1 MKELPEIIKI
11 LREEES
17 LGTLQNKVQA
27 VYQKQENA
35 EGSPEPLPEK
45 SDDQTVCFFEKS
57 MSSVEENIEPAEK
70 KFREIFNAMSDLL
83 FYLDVKGNIV
93 DINNAALEVI
103 EEKKENIIGKPF
115 STIDHLF
122 PKNQMKRHLELIK
135 KTSRGENVND
145 YECDLKTHD
154 ETKHRFLFSND
165 IVKEGKTI
173 KGILLRGRD
182 VTQRQR
188 AWDELVKL
196 EEKYRVLAETSADGV
211 ITIDQ
216 LGRLTYI
223 NPSFEKMCGRRKSQI
238 LATLFRDYLLE
249 DSVYFF
255 QQVTLEVRKKNKK
268 MENIEL
274 ELVHIDDL
282 IIPVEVNIAPLK
294 KENEFAGM
302 VLTLRDITERR
313 KIEDELKKSE
323 RLKTEFMNIAA
334 HELKSPVTPIKGYL
348 DLIIQDEN
356 ASEQIKKWAHVSLRN
371 AERLLKLINDI
382 LDVSRLDSDT
392 MRFEVEKLDTSSFL
406 KEVAEDMKPAV
417 VGKNLKFIVDIP
429 KNLPNIMGDKNRLSQ
444 VLKNLLGNA
453 LKFTD
458 NGSISLL
465 ATKKNE
471 HLLITIEDTGI
482 GISHDEIGRIFNKFY
497 QAYTGADRNNE
508 GTGLGLFIC
517 KEIISRHNGKIWAES
532 HVRKGSNFIIEL
544 PYIHKMVVDLQNK
557 K

>member
-1 MKELPEIIKI
+1 MKDLPEIIKI

-17 LGTLQNKVQA
+17 IGTLQSRVQTA
-27 VYQKQENA
+27 YQEQMTA
-35 EGSPEPLPEK
+35 EGMPEDSTKKTE
-45 SDDQTVCFFEKS
+45 SRTAQFFEKDIPS
-57 MSSVEENIEPAEK
+57 TEEDVEPTEK

-83 FYLDVKGNIV
+83 FYLDTKGNIM
-93 DINNAALEVI
+93 DINNAALKMIGV
-103 EEKKENIIGKPF
+103 EKEHILKKPF
-115 STIDHLF
+115 SSIDHLF
-122 PKNQMKRHLELIK
+122 SKKEMKRHLEFIK
-135 KTSRGENVND
+135 KAAQGENVSD
-145 YECDLKTHD
+145 YECDLETHD
-154 ETKHRFLFSND
+154 ETKHRFLFSHD
-165 IVKEGKTI
+165 IIKEREVVKGV
-173 KGILLRGRD
+173 LVRARD

-211 ITIDQ
+211 ITIDT
-216 LGRLTYI
+216 LGRLTYV
-223 NPSFEKMCGRRKSQI
+223 NPSFERMCGRRKSQI
-238 LATLFRDYLLE
+238 LATLLRDYLLE

-255 QQVTLEVRKKNKK
+255 QQVSLEVRKKNKK

-282 IIPVEVNIAPLK
+282 IIPVEANIAPLK

-313 KIEDELKKSE
+313 NIEDELKKSE

-348 DLIIQDEN
+348 DLIIQDKH
-356 ASEQIKKWAHVSLRN
+356 ASEQIKKWAHICLRN
-371 AERLLKLINDI
+371 AERLLKLVNDI

-392 MRFEVEKLDTSSFL
+392 MRFEMEKLDTTSFL
-406 KEVAEDMKPAV
+406 KDVVEDMKPAV
-417 VGKNLKFIVDIP
+417 VGKDLKFIVDIP

-465 ATKKNE
+465 TTRKND

-482 GISHDEIGRIFNKFY
+482 GVSHDEIGKIFNKFY

-517 KEIISRHNGKIWAES
+517 KEIIGKHNGKIWAES
-532 HVRKGSNFIIEL
+532 QVRKGSKFIIEL
-544 PYIHKMVVDLQNK
+544 PYIHKMVIDLQDK